1 MDPIART
8 TKQVGTAIRRYRRQK
23 SLTQADLGELMK
35 ARQATV
41 SKLEGGQPTTQL
53 TTLINALT
61 ALDLELTI
69 RPRSKASTTDLESLF

>member
-8 TKQVGTAIRRYRRQK
+8 TKQVGTAIRRYRRLR
-23 SLTQADLGELMK
+23 SLTQADLGELMN